1 MAKGFE
7 HYLVGWAEGR
17 GKNLAKSKNRTE
29 SWASLKKLL
38 STPAVTPER
47 RREFDKMSK
56 EEQDKLKSI
65 NGWISGAQCKDGHRN
80 LRNVMPRNLL
90 TIDIDYAPDT
100 ITEDIEMGLTRISHF
115 EACWHSS
122 RRHSPDAPR
131 VRLFM
136 PMKRKVKVDEY
147 TALVRFIGWK
157 LDPEMKLVD
166 QVSYRPA
173 QMMFKPS
180 CSTDDRKHYFFHE
193 QHGTLLDPDALL
205 AEYNEHFGDYTD
217 LSTMPKHP
225 DEELRKRAD
234 KAEDPRTKAGPVG
247 VFCRTYDIFDAM
259 EKFLPGTYIPGDAH
273 AGNPRFTYAGSTSSN
288 GAVVYD
294 DGLFL
299 YSHHGHDPVCDMNV
313 NAFDL
318 VRIHLYGDQDEKAK
332 EDATPGQMPSFKAMT
347 EMLGTDKPYQA
358 QKIEEKFDFGSM
370 FDDAGIEAE
379 DDYFGGAEDAD
390 EAAGETSA
398 ERATGAGDD
407 GLRGSGAADTGSH
420 EAPGD
425 DDAGG
430 DDPFAGAFDDV
441 DPEEEPER
449 PAEREKARK
458 PEGSKPG
465 RPQPSQKRT
474 PRKDWFKE
482 EIEFTENAEVKSS
495 LHNVATIIQ
504 NDKRLLNVI
513 WYNEFDKNVVLRK
526 SVKPQVSVAPAYECR
541 NSFNGDRW
549 QDFHDITIRAI
560 LESPHGEGK
569 TGYGMRVTD
578 RDLVSG
584 ITLAARMTPFH
595 PIRDYL
601 LTNKWDGVPRIDT
614 FLIRHLGLADTEYSR
629 QISRL
634 PILASVVRIF
644 EPGHKFDYA
653 VIIQGPQGIG
663 KSTLIRAL
671 YGDDWFGE
679 LHADL
684 GEKQKVAEEI
694 TGKWGVELPELGA
707 FHKSDHNKAKGFMRR
722 VVDDVRM
729 AYDRRVTEFPRQCVC
744 WGTTNDGKY
753 LKDPTGN
760 RSYWPAHTT
769 VDEID
774 ANAIRAER
782 DQIWAEAV
790 ELYFSMREKKP
801 DGDLWLSLTGKE
813 ALREAQRHQED
824 ARTEELHEIWAD
836 AITDWLEEPITLQQ
850 LKSEIGVAIGGAFAD
865 DGGDSE
871 VLVVRTAFRREDAV
885 KGAIRKQHG
894 VVTDHSSTQNIAK
907 ALDML
912 KGWQTLGPDGSTEG
926 SARRRIMGVRGRWI
940 FNLSASAEDRYRGYT
955 IVTKDEDD
963 DFDVI

>member
-1 MAKGFE
+1 MAGTFE
-7 HYLVGWAEGR
+7 QFLVGWAEGR

-80 LRNVMPRNLL
+80 LRNVLDRNLL

-147 TALVRFIGWK
+147 IALVRFIGWK
-157 LDPEMKLVD
+157 IDPEMKLVD

-193 QHGTLLDPDALL
+193 QHGKLLDPDALL
-205 AEYNEHFGDYTD
+205 AEYNEHFGDYLD

-259 EKFLPGTYIPGDAH
+259 EKFLPGVYVPGDAH
-273 AGNPRFTYAGSTSSN
+273 AGNPRFTYHGSTSSN

-347 EMLGTDKPYQA
+347 ERLATDKPYQA

-379 DDYFGGAEDAD
+379 DDYFGGADAPTGEDA
-390 EAAGETSA
+390 
-398 ERATGAGDD
+398 GAGDD
-407 GLRGSGAADTGSH
+407 GLSGSGAADADASSV
-420 EAPGD
+420 EGD
-425 DDAGG
+425 GDAGG

-441 DPEEEPER
+441 EPEEEPER

-474 PRKDWFKE
+474 PRKDWFKD

-513 WYNEFDKNVVLRK
+513 WFNEFDKNVVLRR

-541 NSFNGDRW
+541 NTDNGDRW

-601 LTNKWDGVPRIDT
+601 LSTKWDGEERVDT
-614 FLIRHLGLADTEYSR
+614 FLIRYLDLPDTDYHR
-629 QISRL
+629 QVSRL
-634 PILASVVRIF
+634 TLLASVVRIF

-653 VIIQGPQGIG
+653 PILQGHTGIG
-663 KSTLIRAL
+663 KSWLIKAV
-671 YGDDWFGE
+671 YGEDWFGE
-679 LHADL
+679 LNADL

-707 FHKSDHNKAKGFMRR
+707 FHKADHNKAKAFMRR
-722 VVDDVRM
+722 QYDDVRM
-729 AYDRRVTEFPRQCVC
+729 AYDRRVTEYPRQCVC

-760 RSYWPAHTT
+760 RSYWPIVTPRKVY
-769 VDEID
+769 VDIHGIE
-774 ANAIRAER
+774 AER
-782 DQIWAEAV
+782 DQLWAEAV
-790 ELYFSMREKKP
+790 EMYFKMREDKP
-801 DGDLWLSLTGKE
+801 KGILPLMLIGHE
-813 ALREAQRHQED
+813 ANAEARRLQEA
-824 ARTEELHEIWAD
+824 ARTEELHEIWAE
-836 AITDWLEEPITLQQ
+836 AIQRWLDEPITLRQFKEELGHVDAAQ
-850 LKSEIGVAIGGAFAD
+850 PFTDAE
-865 DGGDSE
+865 GDE
-871 VLVVRTAFRREDAV
+871 MVLVRRTVFRREDAV
-885 KGAIRKQHG
+885 KHALNKAHG
-894 VVTDHSSTQNIAK
+894 IITDHSSTQNIAK
-907 ALDML
+907 AMDML
-912 KGWQTLGPDGSTEG
+912 EGWDAPRAGYKGTK
-926 SARRRIMGVRGRWI
+926 ARRIFGVFGRWI
-940 FNLSASAEDRYRGYT
+940 ERLSASPIDRLRGYEIT
-955 IVTKDEDD
+955 TKEED